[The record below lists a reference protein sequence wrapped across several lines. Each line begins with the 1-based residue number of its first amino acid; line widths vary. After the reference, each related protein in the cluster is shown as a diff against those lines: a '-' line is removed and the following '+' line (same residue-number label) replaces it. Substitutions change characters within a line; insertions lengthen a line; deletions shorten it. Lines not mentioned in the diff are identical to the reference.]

1 MNYVTSLYQNDM
13 DDECLDGLNGHW
25 TELTRGLSIWTQAL
39 EIIGR
44 WFLGAELLN
53 ESLSLYLSD

>member
-25 TELTRGLSIWTQAL
+25 TELTRGLSIWTQAS
-39 EIIGR
+39 EIIAR
-44 WFLGAELLN
+44 WFL
-53 ESLSLYLSD
+53 